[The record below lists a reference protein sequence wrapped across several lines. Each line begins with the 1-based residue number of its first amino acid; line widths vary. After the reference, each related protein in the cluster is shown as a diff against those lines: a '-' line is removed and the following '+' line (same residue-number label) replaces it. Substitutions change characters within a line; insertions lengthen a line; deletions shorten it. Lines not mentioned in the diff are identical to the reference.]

1 MSCTLGGGNG
11 TTRGLSS
18 GLGALADLGVIGL
31 SAGVCFVCS
40 SSNVGSGVLTFL
52 SRLGLLGSGV
62 LTFLSLLGSLFL
74 TTGLGADS
82 LISSTS
88 SLCFGLG
95 GFLCTSGVI

>member
-52 SRLGLLGSGV
+52 SRLGSLGSGV

-74 TTGLGADS
+74 TTGLGAGS
-82 LISSTS
+82 LLSSTS